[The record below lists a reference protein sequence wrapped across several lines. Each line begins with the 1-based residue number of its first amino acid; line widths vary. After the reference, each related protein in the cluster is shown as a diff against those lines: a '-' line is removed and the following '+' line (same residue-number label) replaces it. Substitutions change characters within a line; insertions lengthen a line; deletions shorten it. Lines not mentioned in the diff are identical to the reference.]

1 MAQQPVDIDY
11 KSILQTQLLQPVMDT
26 LPIGLLKDLLRLTQQ
41 GNLQKLRQELAALEE
56 KDSNYRSFAISLFD
70 LAKQLQTEA
79 IEQILLDYLE
89 QQPIERLLVES

>member
-11 KSILQTQLLQPVMDT
+11 KSILQTQLLQRVMDT

-70 LAKQLQTEA
+70 LAKQLQIEA

>member
-11 KSILQTQLLQPVMDT
+11 KSILQTQLLQRVMDT

>member
-11 KSILQTQLLQPVMDT
+11 KSILQTQLLQRVMDT

-41 GNLQKLRQELAALEE
+41 GNLQKLCQELAALEE

>member
-11 KSILQTQLLQPVMDT
+11 KSILQTQLLQRVMDT

-41 GNLQKLRQELAALEE
+41 GNLQKLRQELAVLEE

>member
-11 KSILQTQLLQPVMDT
+11 KSILQTQLLQRVMDT

-41 GNLQKLRQELAALEE
+41 GNLQKLRQELAVLEE

-70 LAKQLQTEA
+70 LAKQLQIEA